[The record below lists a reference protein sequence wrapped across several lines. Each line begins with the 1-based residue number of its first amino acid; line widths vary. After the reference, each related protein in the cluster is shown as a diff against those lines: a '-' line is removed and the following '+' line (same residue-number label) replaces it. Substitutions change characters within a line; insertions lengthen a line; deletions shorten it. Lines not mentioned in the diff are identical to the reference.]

1 MIYILSCF
9 QMPKNAASA
18 SQSHAMQDVSRDRTG
33 SSCNFVPEKSLSICL
48 KKGNDWYDKVV
59 TKNIQKWPGFKEV
72 TLDSKN
78 QVPPICGFLANQLQ
92 AHEKRAKVTSTRAG
106 MLRRLV
112 VGMLTRIYSSS
123 LVRVVIFVYILYS
136 YTSHLAPLLRQVKY
150 NCINHP
156 YF

>member
-78 QVPPICGFLANQLQ
+78 QVPPILRVSRKPTPGTWEASKSDVNPCRDAKEIGSWNVDQNLQ
-92 AHEKRAKVTSTRAG
+92 
-106 MLRRLV
+106 
-112 VGMLTRIYSSS
+112 
-123 LVRVVIFVYILYS
+123 
-136 YTSHLAPLLRQVKY
+136 
-150 NCINHP
+150 
-156 YF
+156 